1 MNPEG
6 GGLHIPGLSY
16 VNVQSVEHVNEVN
29 TLPAYI

>member
-16 VNVQSVEHVNEVN
+16 VNVDSVKHVNEVSIKDN
-29 TLPAYI
+29 W